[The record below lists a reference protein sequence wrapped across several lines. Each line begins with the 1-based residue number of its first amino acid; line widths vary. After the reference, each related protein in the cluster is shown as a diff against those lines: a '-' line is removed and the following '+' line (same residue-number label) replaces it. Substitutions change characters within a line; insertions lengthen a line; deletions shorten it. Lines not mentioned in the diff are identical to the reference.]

1 MSRKFDL
8 VFEGGGAKGVVFVGA
23 LQALLEQGH
32 TYRRVVGTSAG
43 AITATLCAV
52 GYSPDEMLACI
63 NQKTADGKPVFSTF
77 MDKPKREDFNAA
89 DIGTS
94 VTGKALAAID
104 LPFIPDKMQKQV
116 DGYLVGKL
124 LENSLYARLFS
135 FVERGGF
142 YSGRTFL
149 NWMRDRLAAKGY
161 DRDIT
166 LAELYRKTQKD
177 LSVVA
182 ANVGLREMLVLN
194 HRTAPNLPVA
204 MAVRMSMSI
213 PFVWEEVVWNP
224 QWQYLLA
231 DGTQKAVA
239 GTRIVDGGVLSNFP
253 MELIAENDSTLVR
266 QTMGDLTPEFVA
278 AAGNLGLLI
287 DEALPV
293 SGQPETG
300 RGDAKLLDELPTLA
314 RVQNLAETMMSARN
328 NSVIDQYRA
337 EICRLPAKGYGTLE
351 FGMEGKRLDDFVKA
365 GYEAMKSHLASR

>member
-1 MSRKFDL
+1 MSRRFDL
-8 VFEGGGAKGVVFVGA
+8 VFEGGGAKGIVFVGA
-23 LQALLEQGH
+23 LRALLEQGH

-43 AITATLCAV
+43 AITAALCAL
-52 GYSPDEMLACI
+52 GYSPDEMLDCI

-77 MDKPKREDFNAA
+77 MTKPKREDFNAA
-89 DIGTS
+89 DIGNS
-94 VTGKALAAID
+94 VTARALAAID
-104 LPFIPDKMQKQV
+104 LPFISDKMEKQV
-116 DGYLVGKL
+116 DDFLVGKL
-124 LENSLYARLFS
+124 LENSRYARLFS

-142 YSGRTFL
+142 YSGRNFL

-166 LAELYRKTQKD
+166 LTDLYQRTQKD

-182 ANVGLREMLVLN
+182 SNVGLREIMVLN

-213 PFVWEEVVWNP
+213 PFVWEEVVWDDH
-224 QWQYLLA
+224 WQYLLA

-253 MELIAENDSTLVR
+253 MELIAEYNSTLAKR
-266 QTMGDLTPEFVA
+266 TMGDLTQEFVV

-293 SGQPETG
+293 AGQPESG
-300 RGDAKLLDELPTLA
+300 SGDAKLLDELPTLS
-314 RVQNLAETMMSARN
+314 RVHNLAETMMSARN
-328 NSVIDQYRA
+328 NSVIDHYSA
-337 EICRLPAKGYGTLE
+337 EICHLPAKGYGTLE

-365 GYEAMKSHLASR
+365 GYDAMNAHLASR